1 MATEGGGGEDTHV
14 NASESRT
21 LVVLRHAKSAWPEG
35 VPDARRPLGP
45 RGLRDAPVAGRW
57 LHDRGLVPEAV
68 VCSPALRTRQTLE
81 LAAAGWDEAPPTEFD
96 ERIYAADGGEL
107 VEVVRGLD
115 ATVGTAL
122 LVGHQPGVQDLVEF
136 LAAGTG
142 GEAMARLRTKFP
154 TSGIAVLALAGPWRD
169 AAGRGARLLDF
180 AVPRG

>member
-1 MATEGGGGEDTHV
+1 M

-45 RGLRDAPVAGRW
+45 RGLRDAPEAGRW
-57 LHDRGLVPEAV
+57 LVDRGWVPQTV

-81 LAAAGWDEAPPTEFD
+81 LAAAAWDEAPPVVFD
-96 ERIYAADGGEL
+96 ERVYAADGGDL

-115 ATVGTAL
+115 PAVSTAL

-136 LAAGTG
+136 LAVDSG
-142 GEAMARLRTKFP
+142 GEAMERLRTKFP
-154 TSGIAVLALAGPWRD
+154 TSGLAVLALTGPWRS
-169 AAGRGARLLDF
+169 AAGSSARLLDF

>member
-1 MATEGGGGEDTHV
+1 M

-35 VPDARRPLGP
+35 VPDGRRPLGP

-57 LHDRGLVPEAV
+57 LHGRGLVPDAV

-81 LAAAGWDEAPPTEFD
+81 LAAAGWEESPPVVFD
-96 ERIYAADGGEL
+96 ERLYGADGDDL

-115 ATVGTAL
+115 PAAATVL

-136 LAAGTG
+136 MAGGPG
-142 GEAMARLRTKFP
+142 GEAMDRLRAKYP
-154 TSGIAVLALAGPWRD
+154 TSGVAVLALTGPWRD
-169 AAGRGARLLDF
+169 AASGSARLVDF